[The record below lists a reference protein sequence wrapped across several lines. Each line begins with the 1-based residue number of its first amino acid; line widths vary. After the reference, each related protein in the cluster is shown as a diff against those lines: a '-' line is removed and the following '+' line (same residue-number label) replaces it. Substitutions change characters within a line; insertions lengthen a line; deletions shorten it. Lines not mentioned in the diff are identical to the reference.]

1 LDFVGDDFEVEVSS
15 DAYREH
21 VEKKRHGGVRSWWRR
36 IRGKTEDGET
46 GDTNK
51 EHSQCLVRKDF
62 CFNILESG
70 YQGKISVAS
79 CQEASEIC
87 QLFCRIK

>member
-1 LDFVGDDFEVEVSS
+1 ME
-15 DAYREH
+15 R
-21 VEKKRHGGVRSWWRR
+21 KRRGGVRSCWRR
-36 IRGKTEDGET
+36 IRGKTEDGKS

-62 CFNILESG
+62 CFNIMESG

-79 CQEASEIC
+79 RQEASEIR
-87 QLFCRIK
+87 QLFAG